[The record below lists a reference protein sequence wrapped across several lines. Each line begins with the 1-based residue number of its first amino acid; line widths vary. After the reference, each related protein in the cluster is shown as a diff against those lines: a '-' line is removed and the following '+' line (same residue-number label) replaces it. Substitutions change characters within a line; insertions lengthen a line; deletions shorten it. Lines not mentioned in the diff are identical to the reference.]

1 MAGLL
6 DNLNDPRV
14 RGLLGLGTQMMAAG
28 GPSRLPVSFGQAMG
42 QGMAGGVQ
50 AMDQAQQAQMQRGL
64 FERQKAKAEQARL
77 QAAARQRLLADV
89 SIPAT
94 TRAYLAAGFPPPKP
108 PKPPAD
114 FSLSPGQMRY
124 DPKGK
129 TIAHLPATPPVPSLS
144 TVQKNAAAMGLEP
157 GTEEYNAYVM
167 RVTTR
172 PPEAPAGFSLSPGQ
186 MRYDP
191 EGKTIAHL
199 PAAPL
204 APPKPATDI
213 GKARADFRNGF
224 MTADELEKRVL
235 SAKAPDD
242 KTFERANTLRDEF
255 IQQSKD
261 FVKVRDAYGR
271 IVTSGDDPS
280 PAGDLALIFNYMKVL
295 DPGSVVR
302 ESEFKTAAASGA
314 LGERMKA
321 AFGRVA
327 SGERLSAAM
336 RADFVDRGKR
346 LYVKQAEHHQ
356 MLRQQYEGLAGR
368 ADVKPKD
375 VLVDYRPPGGAESPS
390 APPPAP
396 PPVSAGATPSAPL
409 AGRIPKMTTGEIG
422 ALDVTELS
430 AEEREAVSRR
440 LKELGF

>member
-64 FERQKAKAEQARL
+64 FEHQKAKAEQARL

-167 RVTTR
+167 KATTR
-172 PPEAPAGFSLSPGQ
+172 PNVALNFPDPTNTKIANEAYGKADVQRGLLADTDMMLGLLDQGLDTDALKPIGTKIAAVLNAIGFEADESLPMAEAFRAMSNVAALRLRNPASGLGLTGNTSDRDVRFLKEATAGLGNTREANYIILIAQRAKARRQMDLAELKADHILENNSLKGFADIRRKYIEDTPIFTPEEQQRIRELGKAGTVNRGVQSPGDI
-186 MRYDP
+186 YATP
-191 EGKTIAHL
+191 PP
-199 PAAPL
+199 PASE
-204 APPKPATDI
+204 
-213 GKARADFRNGF
+213 AD
-224 MTADELEKRVL
+224 A
-235 SAKAPDD
+235 
-242 KTFERANTLRDEF
+242 TFERWG
-255 IQQSKD
+255 KD
-261 FVKVRDAYGR
+261 GNPVYRRPDGSRFM
-271 IVTSGDDPS
+271 VTP
-280 PAGDLALIFNYMKVL
+280 
-295 DPGSVVR
+295 
-302 ESEFKTAAASGA
+302 
-314 LGERMKA
+314 
-321 AFGRVA
+321 
-327 SGERLSAAM
+327 
-336 RADFVDRGKR
+336 
-346 LYVKQAEHHQ
+346 
-356 MLRQQYEGLAGR
+356 
-368 ADVKPKD
+368 
-375 VLVDYRPPGGAESPS
+375 
-390 APPPAP
+390 
-396 PPVSAGATPSAPL
+396 
-409 AGRIPKMTTGEIG
+409 
-422 ALDVTELS
+422 
-430 AEEREAVSRR
+430 
-440 LKELGF
+440 